1 MTGMGRGGHFQG
13 QRGVWISPYGL
24 GGMELLGRL
33 WSSMEA
39 INQESI

>member
-24 GGMELLGRL
+24 GRMELLGRL